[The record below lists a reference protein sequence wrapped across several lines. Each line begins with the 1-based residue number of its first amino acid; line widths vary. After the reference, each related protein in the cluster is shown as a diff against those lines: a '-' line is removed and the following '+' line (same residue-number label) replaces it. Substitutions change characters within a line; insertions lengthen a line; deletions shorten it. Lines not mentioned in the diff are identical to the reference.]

1 MMMAQGPSESRT
13 LGMARRSAGQDLARL
28 GAAPVHRGSKGHCRS
43 SGRHVRVAHLLD
55 DFALGGIT
63 KSFAVF
69 REPILA
75 QAFASEIR
83 QVQPAWQL
91 APRLDADV
99 IVTHF
104 TPNWQKL
111 AYVASLR
118 LRNPRARLVH
128 VEHSYADAWEELMV
142 PDRRRFRL
150 MMRLWMKA
158 FDAVCGVSEE
168 QARWVQRV
176 ASLPSGSVRVIRPWS
191 GRQGLDR
198 VADLTVDRARP
209 LVLGAY
215 GRLAYAKGFDVLIEA
230 VKMLDNR
237 RFSLVIGGYGPEEE
251 ALKRQ
256 AAGHANIRFVGTVT
270 NLPDFMAGCHVV
282 VVPSRWEAFG
292 LAASEAKLAGRP
304 IVTSAVDGLP
314 EQVGAAGVVA
324 DCGNAEA
331 LACILRLLP
340 RMELAEMGRAGRAS
354 LDNAETERAEAWLA
368 LMHSLLPPTH

>member
-1 MMMAQGPSESRT
+1 MMVAQGPSGSRT
-13 LGMARRSAGQDLARL
+13 LGMERRSAAEDIARL
-28 GAAPVHRGSKGHCRS
+28 GAPSAHRSFTRNS
-43 SGRHVRVAHLLD
+43 LSAGRHPRVAHLLD

-63 KSFAVF
+63 KSFAIF

-75 QAFASEIR
+75 SAFTSEIR
-83 QVQPAWQL
+83 QVQPAWL
-91 APRLDADV
+91 APRIYADV

-111 AYVASLR
+111 AFVASLR
-118 LRNPRARLVH
+118 LRNPKARLVH

-142 PDRRRFRL
+142 PDPRRFRL
-150 MMRLWMKA
+150 MMQLWMKA

-176 ASLPSGSVRVIRPWS
+176 ASLPAGSVRIIRPWS
-191 GRQGLDR
+191 GRQGLGR
-198 VADLTVDRARP
+198 VADLALDRARP

-215 GRLAYAKGFDVLIEA
+215 GRLAYAKGFDALIEA
-230 VKMLDNR
+230 VKMLDPR

-256 AAGHANIRFVGTVT
+256 AAGHAHIRFVGTVA
-270 NLPDFMAGCHVV
+270 NVPDFMSSCHVV

-292 LAASEAKLAGRP
+292 LAATEAKLAGRP

-324 DCGNAEA
+324 DCANAEA
-331 LACILRLLP
+331 LASILRLLP

-354 LDNAETERAEAWLA
+354 LANAETERAEAWLDLIHA
-368 LMHSLLPPTH
+368 LLPAAR